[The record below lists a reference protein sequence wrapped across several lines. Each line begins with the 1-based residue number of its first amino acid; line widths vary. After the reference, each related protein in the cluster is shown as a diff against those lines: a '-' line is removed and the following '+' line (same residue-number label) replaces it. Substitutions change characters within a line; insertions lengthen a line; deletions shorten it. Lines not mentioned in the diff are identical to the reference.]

1 MKKIVFLVLGLMATV
16 CQAEVITITTEAQLR
31 DLASSKSTY
40 AGDVI
45 RLANDIVLSNGTG
58 QEPVYWTPIGTPE
71 KHFQGTFDGQGHN
84 ITGIKIDYDSQIE
97 YTGLFGYIGSSGK
110 VCNVRI
116 NMPTDEDY
124 EDDTNFIIFSAG
136 KNGQSCYV
144 GGIAGWNE
152 GTISQCVVATHV
164 SAIHVNAFGGGIA
177 GYNNGIIENCYVVS
191 NIYATQEE
199 PTIRLGGIV
208 GDNDGTLINSW
219 TKAAVQNISM
229 TGRDNVCGT
238 NDGTVSGCFY
248 ANGSSANVSLSNKG
262 YNSSI
267 LSSLFSTENGAI
279 NKSVLLDSRT
289 LYTDDS
295 WNTLCLPFSIAA
307 SSEGLSPIA
316 GATVMEMTSASLT
329 TNLLS
334 IHFEPATQIVA
345 GKPYLIKW
353 SDTSIGDIT
362 NPVFLGTTIVEDPD
376 TTVTY
381 DDGKVS
387 FIGTF
392 SGVQVTANDKSL
404 RFLSANDSLYY
415 PNQNMILGSCRAYF
429 KFKQAV
435 EARQVIL
442 SFDDMENTSLTT
454 VKLGRIDDSND
465 WFNLNGQRLT
475 EKPTTGGIYLH
486 HGKKIIVK

>member
-1 MKKIVFLVLGLMATV
+1 MKKIVFLVLSLMATV
-16 CQAEVITITTEAQLR
+16 CQAEEITITTEAQLR
-31 DLASSKSTY
+31 DLASNVKTY
-40 AGDVI
+40 AGDII

-58 QEPVYWTPIGTPE
+58 KEPVYWTPIGTPE
-71 KHFQGTFDGQGHN
+71 THFQGTFDGQGHS

-124 EDDTNFIIFSAG
+124 EDDEDDTNFIIFSAG
-136 KNGQSCYV
+136 KNNQSCYV

-152 GTISQCVVATHV
+152 GTISKCVVTTPV
-164 SAIHVNAFGGGIA
+164 SAIHVNAVGGGIA
-177 GYNNGIIENCYVVS
+177 GRNYGMIENCYVMS
-191 NIYATQEE
+191 NIYAAGGSD
-199 PTIRLGGIV
+199 IVLGGIV
-208 GDNDGTLINSW
+208 GSNNGTLRNCWI
-219 TKAAVQNISM
+219 K
-229 TGRDNVCGT
+229 
-238 NDGTVSGCFY
+238 GTVDGAPQTARDYICGSGSYTGCFY

-387 FIGTF
+387 FVGTF

-454 VKLGRIDDSND
+454 AKLGRRDDSND
-465 WFNLNGQRLT
+465 WFNLNGQHLT
-475 EKPTTGGIYLH
+475 EKPITGGIYLH